1 FPSIF
6 ILDWNCLSL
15 RLCDVS
21 REQNQGDLK
30 KMLTTDPVMQAVALD
45 AVIRKGINTVLQRGD
60 FQGSEQA
67 ELADL
72 LSIRSALLE
81 PEWGKVHN

>member
-1 FPSIF
+1 
-6 ILDWNCLSL
+6 
-15 RLCDVS
+15 
-21 REQNQGDLK
+21 
-30 KMLTTDPVMQAVALD
+30 MLTTDPVMQAVALD